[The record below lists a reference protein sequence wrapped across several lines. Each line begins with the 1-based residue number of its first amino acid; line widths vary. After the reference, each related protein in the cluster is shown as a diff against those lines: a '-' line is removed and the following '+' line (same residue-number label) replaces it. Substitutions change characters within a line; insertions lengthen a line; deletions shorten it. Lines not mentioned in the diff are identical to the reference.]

1 MFRILKNEKGFTL
14 IELVIIVI
22 LIGILAALAIPKY
35 VDLRDNAARASAQAT
50 ADAGRAA
57 VMIDFADKVMKTG
70 TYTSP
75 FVAVGVVSD
84 PSAELTA
91 IEAMLEPT
99 PNYPPGGTY
108 GDGSDGAFRWYFISV
123 GSTAAASSP
132 TPPELSGVINTTC
145 DTADTLPTAGTAN
158 VDCDVRK
165 L

>member
-50 ADAGRAA
+50 GDAGRAA
-57 VMIDFADKVMKTG
+57 VMLDFADKVMDTG
-70 TYTSP
+70 TYISP
-75 FVAVGVVSD
+75 FASAGIVAAAD
-84 PSAELTA
+84 PERTALEL
-91 IEAMLEPT
+91 MLEPT

-108 GDGSDGAFRWYFISV
+108 GDGTDGAFRWYFISV
-123 GSTAAASSP
+123 GSTSAASTP

-145 DTADTLPTAGTAN
+145 DTTATLPTGGTAN

>member
-50 ADAGRAA
+50 GDAGRAA
-57 VMIDFADKVMKTG
+57 VMLDFADKVMDTG

-75 FVAVGVVSD
+75 FVTAGFVDTGD
-84 PSAELTA
+84 PELATL
-91 IEAMLEPT
+91 EGMLEPT
-99 PNYPPGGTY
+99 PNYPPGGSY
-108 GDGSDGAFRWYFISV
+108 GDGTDGAFRWYFISV
-123 GSTAAASSP
+123 GSTAAASTP

-145 DTADTLPTAGTAN
+145 ATTATLPTGGTAN